1 MPADTTGYDVSGC
14 NVGGHAWDTALTEA
28 ECSVTCA
35 NGYSASRTNDAKAT
49 CSTSGG
55 TFALSG
61 CYPVNDN
68 ATDAPAFVGTD
79 NVGHWDTY
87 YGLDV
92 DGSGNVLSW
101 TSRQDK
107 DGNNH
112 KLSTTGTGR
121 VLTENST
128 LVGDRPVINWTSGN
142 GHLEN
147 DTYAGLS
154 GKTKFTRII
163 VAKADGT
170 SSLKLLGGTELVVG
184 MVILIITELI
194 MFSLIILE
202 VAMDK

>member
-1 MPADTTGYDVSGC
+1 MLDY
-14 NVGGHAWDTALTEA
+14 
-28 ECSVTCA
+28 
-35 NGYSASRTNDAKAT
+35 
-49 CSTSGG
+49 
-55 TFALSG
+55 
-61 CYPVNDN
+61 
-68 ATDAPAFVGTD
+68 
-79 NVGHWDTY
+79 WDTY

-112 KLSTTGTGR
+112 KLSTTGNVP

-163 VAKADGT
+163 VAKVDNA
-170 SSLKLLGGTELVVG
+170 SKVLGGTELVVG

-194 MFSLIILE
+194 RFSLIILGLI
-202 VAMDK
+202 MDK